1 MSWGS
6 LLIMNKL
13 NKKEKKLIA
22 SCMRFTISEIKIRFG
37 ESQNPIEKTISDSLI
52 SDINKLIEKLED

>member
-6 LLIMNKL
+6 LLTMNEL
-13 NKKEKKLIA
+13 NEKEKRLIS

-37 ESQNPIEKTISDSLI
+37 KSQNPIEKNVSDSLI
-52 SDINKLIEKLED
+52 SNIKKLIQKLED